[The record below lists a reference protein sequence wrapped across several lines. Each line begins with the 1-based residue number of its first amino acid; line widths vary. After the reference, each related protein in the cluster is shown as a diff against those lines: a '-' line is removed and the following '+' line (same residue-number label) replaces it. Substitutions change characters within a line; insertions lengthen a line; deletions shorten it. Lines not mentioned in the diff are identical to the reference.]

1 MGKAKASK
9 FIRQFAGYFLV
20 GGMAAI
26 VEWVSFFICNKI
38 IMTNYLLA
46 TVFAFILATFTNWAI
61 GRKTIFQKAN
71 KLKNRFTEIRLI
83 YLVSGTGLLLNLIL
97 MYFLVGYF
105 MFNAMFAKIAATGIV
120 FLWNFLMRKYYVY
133 KI

>member
-1 MGKAKASK
+1 MEESMSSK
-9 FIRQFAGYFLV
+9 FIWQFAGYFLV

-26 VEWVSFFICNKI
+26 VEWVSFFVCNKI
-38 IMTNYLLA
+38 ITMNYLLA
-46 TVFAFILATFTNWAI
+46 TVFAFILATFANWVI
-61 GRKTIFQKAN
+61 GRKTIFRKAN
-71 KLKNRFTEIRLI
+71 ELKNRFTEIRLV
-83 YLVSGTGLLLNLIL
+83 YLVSGTGLILNLIL
-97 MYFLVGYF
+97 MYFLVEHF